1 MIKVDYILNN
11 KTNKR
16 SLETD
21 VAITGPTNLLR
32 IELGMILYYL
42 IKAKQIDKETID
54 NLNDIVNDAVSN
66 GLTNDDMLKQFLKAA
81 YGLTI

>member
-1 MIKVDYILNN
+1 MIKVNYILND
-11 KTNKR
+11 KTNKK
-16 SLETD
+16 SLKTD

-42 IKAKQIDKETID
+42 IKAEQIDKETID
-54 NLNDIVNDAVSN
+54 TLSDIVNDGVSN
-66 GLTNDDMLKQFLKAA
+66 GLTNDDMLKQFFKAA

>member
-1 MIKVDYILNN
+1 MIKVNYILND
-11 KTNKR
+11 KTNKK

-42 IKAKQIDKETID
+42 IKAEQLDKETID
-54 NLNDIVNDAVSN
+54 ALADIVNDGVSN

-81 YGLTI
+81 YGLTM

>member
-1 MIKVDYILNN
+1 MIKVNYILND
-11 KTNKR
+11 KTNKK

-42 IKAKQIDKETID
+42 IKAEQIDKETID

-81 YGLTI
+81 YGLTM

>member
-42 IKAKQIDKETID
+42 IKTKQIDKETID

>member
-16 SLETD
+16 SLETN